1 PYSYGWYSAA
11 ECPSESLISGASS
24 STYLASPS
32 STTTYSYKI
41 TDSSSGTPSASQCSL
56 SDIIT
61 VNPTLAA
68 GAISPS
74 GPTIDSGQSI
84 TLTSHASGG
93 TPPLLYQWYSDSSC
107 QAPLPGT
114 TSSTYTAS
122 PTTTTSYSYKVTDS
136 AYSPETLCSGGD
148 LVTVSLT
155 LFAGD
160 ITPSTPAIDSGQ
172 TITLS
177 ANPSGGT
184 TPYHYQWY
192 QSASQTC
199 PSGNPL
205 PGTASTLSVSP
216 ASNTY
221 YCYTV
226 TDSSTG
232 SPAPSATSPATSVNV
247 NPALVAGLITPS
259 NPTIDNGQGIV
270 LTANPLGG
278 TTPYH
283 YQWYSDGTC

>member
-1 PYSYGWYSAA
+1 
-11 ECPSESLISGASS
+11 
-24 STYLASPS
+24 
-32 STTTYSYKI
+32 
-41 TDSSSGTPSASQCSL
+41 SSSGTPSASQCSL

-122 PTTTTSYSYKVTDS
+122 PTTTTSYSYKVADS

-148 LVTVSLT
+148 LVTVSPT

-160 ITPSTPAIDSGQ
+160 ITPSTPLINSGQ
-172 TITLS
+172 SITLS
-177 ANPSGGT
+177 TNPSGGT
-184 TPYHYQWY
+184 RPYHYQWF
-192 QSASQTC
+192 SG
-199 PSGNPL
+199 PSPSCSSD
-205 PGTASTLSVSP
+205 TTLLATTQIQSVSP
-216 ASNTY
+216 AANAY
-221 YCYTV
+221 YGYCF
-226 TDSSTG
+226 
-232 SPAPSATSPATSVNV
+232 
-247 NPALVAGLITPS
+247 
-259 NPTIDNGQGIV
+259 
-270 LTANPLGG
+270 
-278 TTPYH
+278 
-283 YQWYSDGTC
+283 